1 MIPVSDGYSFD
12 THSRSNLLN
21 RGINKTANEKGKN
34 DCFQTASVYREELDY
49 TEKERKQMVYH
60 DESIE
65 IGAEVGL
72 DREER

>member
-49 TEKERKQMVYH
+49 NEKERKLMDH